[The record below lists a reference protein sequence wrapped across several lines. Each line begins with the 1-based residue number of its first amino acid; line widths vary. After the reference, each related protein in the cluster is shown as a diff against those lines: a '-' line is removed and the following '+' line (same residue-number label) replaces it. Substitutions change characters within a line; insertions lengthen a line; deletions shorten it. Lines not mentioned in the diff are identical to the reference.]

1 MSVYLLAV
9 VGEAEHHGQVQRI
22 RPGGQRFAEHAA
34 DALDADAVPL
44 EVRVEVALADR

>member
-9 VGEAEHHGQVQRI
+9 QYERPSTSARVQRL
-22 RPGGQRFAEHAA
+22 RPGGQGFVEYPVAA

-44 EVRVEVALADR
+44 VIA